1 MDVLEVSAKTAHE
14 AIEKALEEMG
24 ASRDEVRITIL
35 SEGKSGGIFG
45 IGAEDAR
52 VRVERLV
59 VESTPASDVA
69 NVATEILQ
77 TLLTLLEVEGVVTPA
92 VYPDEG
98 GEQPTAPV
106 AFNIEGDDLGI
117 LIGRRG
123 QTLAALQYVLRLIVG
138 HKTETWVPIIVDAEG
153 YKERRHEALK
163 ALALRMADHVK
174 TRGSPFTLEP
184 MPPYERR
191 IVHLALADNPEVYTE
206 SIGEGESRK
215 VVIRPKHPSSGP
227 RGNSISNDQ
236 RSTVSN
242 QWGNSRGQRSNG
254 QGQWGNTQSQR
265 GNYFRPRRQPP
276 NY

>member
-1 MDVLEVSAKTAHE
+1 MDVLEVNAKTTHE
-14 AIEKALEEMG
+14 AIEKALAEMG
-24 ASRDEVRITIL
+24 VSRDEVRITIL
-35 SEGKSGGIFG
+35 NEGKSGGIFG

-52 VRVERLV
+52 VRVERLMAEPV
-59 VESTPASDVA
+59 PSSDVA
-69 NVATEILQ
+69 VVATETLQ
-77 TLLTLLEVEGVVTPA
+77 KLLTLLEVEGVVSPA
-92 VYPDEG
+92 VYPDESS
-98 GEQPTAPV
+98 EQPTGAV

-191 IVHLALADNPEVYTE
+191 IVHLALADNPAVYTE

-242 QWGNSRGQRSNG
+242 QWGNSLGQRSNTP
-254 QGQWGNTQSQR
+254 GQWGNTQSQR
-265 GNYFRPRRQPP
+265 GNYSRPRRQPP

>member
-14 AIEKALEEMG
+14 AIEKALMEMG
-24 ASRDEVRITIL
+24 VSQDEVRITIL

-52 VRVERLV
+52 VRVERLT
-59 VESTPASDVA
+59 VEPTPASDTV

-77 TLLTLLEVEGVVTPA
+77 TLLTLLEVEGVVVPA
-92 VYPDEG
+92 VYPDESG
-98 GEQPTAPV
+98 DQPTAPV

-123 QTLAALQYVLRLIVG
+123 QTLAALQYILRLIVG
-138 HKTETWVPIIVDAEG
+138 HKTEVWVPIIVDAEG

-191 IVHLALADNPEVYTE
+191 IVHLALADNPAVYTE

-215 VVIRPKHPSSGP
+215 VVIRPKRPSSGP
-227 RGNSISNDQ
+227 RGNSISNNQ

-242 QWGNSRGQRSNG
+242 QWGNSRGQPSNTP
-254 QGQWGNTQSQR
+254 GQWGNTQNQR
-265 GNYFRPRRQPP
+265 NNYSRPRRQPP

>member
-1 MDVLEVSAKTAHE
+1 
-14 AIEKALEEMG
+14 
-24 ASRDEVRITIL
+24 
-35 SEGKSGGIFG
+35 
-45 IGAEDAR
+45 
-52 VRVERLV
+52 VERLV
-59 VESTPASDVA
+59 VESTPASDVVA
-69 NVATEILQ
+69 VATEILQ

-92 VYPDEG
+92 VYPDES
-98 GEQPTAPV
+98 GEQLTTPV

-153 YKERRHEALK
+153 YKERRYEALK

-191 IVHLALADNPEVYTE
+191 IVHLALADNPAVYTE

-265 GNYFRPRRQPP
+265 GNYSRPRRQPP

>member
-1 MDVLEVSAKTAHE
+1 MDVLEVSAKTTAE

-24 ASRDEVRITIL
+24 LSREEVRVTVL
-35 SEGKSGGIFG
+35 NEGKSGGFFG

-52 VRVERLV
+52 VRVERIIIES
-59 VESTPASDVA
+59 ESTTGVA
-69 NVATEILQ
+69 GIAVEVLQ
-77 TLLTLLEVEGVVTPA
+77 KLLVLLEVGGTVVPA

-106 AFNIEGDDLGI
+106 AFNVEGEDLGI

-123 QTLAALQYVLRLIVG
+123 QTLAALQYILRLIVG
-138 HKTETWVPIIVDAEG
+138 HKTQTWVPIIVDAEG
-153 YKERRHEALK
+153 YKDRRHEALK

-184 MPPYERR
+184 MPAYERR
-191 IVHLALADNPEVYTE
+191 IVHLALADNPAVYTE

-215 VVIRPKHPSSGP
+215 VVIRPKRPFSGP

-236 RSTVSN
+236 RSTLSN
-242 QWGNSRGQRSNG
+242 QWGNSRGQRGSTSN
-254 QGQWGNTQSQR
+254 QR
-265 GNYFRPRRQPP
+265 GNYSTLRRQPP

>member
-24 ASRDEVRITIL
+24 VSRDEVRITIL
-35 SEGKSGGIFG
+35 SEGKSCGCLG
-45 IGAEDAR
+45 IGGEDAR
-52 VRVERLV
+52 VRLERLA
-59 VESTPASDVA
+59 VESTPASNVVS
-69 NVATEILQ
+69 VATEILQ
-77 TLLTLLEVEGVVTPA
+77 TLLTLLEVEGVIAPA
-92 VYPDEG
+92 VYPDES

-163 ALALRMADHVK
+163 SLALRMADHVK
-174 TRGSPFTLEP
+174 TRGAPFTLEP

-191 IVHLALADNPEVYTE
+191 IVHLALADNPAVYTE

-215 VVIRPKHPSSGP
+215 VVIRPKHPSSGQ

-236 RSTVSN
+236 GSTISN

-254 QGQWGNTQSQR
+254 
-265 GNYFRPRRQPP
+265 
-276 NY
+276 

>member
-14 AIEKALEEMG
+14 AIEKALEEMD

-52 VRVERLV
+52 VRVERLA
-59 VESTPASDVA
+59 VEPVPASDFTV
-69 NVATEILQ
+69 VATETLQ
-77 TLLTLLEVEGVVTPA
+77 KLLTLLEVEGVVAPA
-92 VYPDEG
+92 VYPDESS
-98 GEQPTAPV
+98 EQPTALV

-123 QTLAALQYVLRLIVG
+123 QTLAALQYILRLIVG
-138 HKTETWVPIIVDAEG
+138 HKTETWAPIIVDAEG
-153 YKERRHEALK
+153 YKERRYEALK

-191 IVHLALADNPEVYTE
+191 IVHLALADNPAVYTE

-242 QWGNSRGQRSNG
+242 QWGNSRNQRSNG

-265 GNYFRPRRQPP
+265 SDYSRPRRQPP

>member
-1 MDVLEVSAKTAHE
+1 MDVLEVNAKTAEE
-14 AIEKALEEMG
+14 ASEKALDEMG
-24 ASRDEVRITIL
+24 LSRDEVRITVL
-35 SEGKSGGIFG
+35 SEGKSGGLFG

-52 VRVERLV
+52 VRVEKLLP
-59 VESTPASDVA
+59 EAASAAEV
-69 NVATEILQ
+69 NVTAAEILQ
-77 TLLTLLEVEGVVTPA
+77 KLLGLLEVEGKVISAT
-92 VYPDEG
+92 YPDESE
-98 GEQPTAPV
+98 EQPAAPI

-138 HKTETWVPIIVDAEG
+138 HKTQTWIPIIVDAEG

-174 TRGSPFTLEP
+174 TRGAPFTLEP

-191 IVHLALADNPEVYTE
+191 IVHLALADNPAVYTE

-215 VVIRPKHPSSGP
+215 VVIRPKRPSTGG
-227 RGNSISNDQ
+227 RGNPISNDQ

-242 QWGNSRGQRSNG
+242 QRGNTWNSRGNSNNWGNS
-254 QGQWGNTQSQR
+254 QGQP
-265 GNYFRPRRQPP
+265 GNYSRPRRQPP

>member
-1 MDVLEVSAKTAHE
+1 MDVLEVNAKTTHE
-14 AIEKALEEMG
+14 AIEKALAEMG
-24 ASRDEVRITIL
+24 VSRDEVRITIL
-35 SEGKSGGIFG
+35 NEGKSGGIFG

-52 VRVERLV
+52 VRVERLMAEPV
-59 VESTPASDVA
+59 PSSDVA
-69 NVATEILQ
+69 VVATETLQ
-77 TLLTLLEVEGVVTPA
+77 KLLTLLEVEGVVSPA
-92 VYPDEG
+92 VYPDESS
-98 GEQPTAPV
+98 EQPTAPV

-191 IVHLALADNPEVYTE
+191 IVHLALADNPAVYTE

-242 QWGNSRGQRSNG
+242 QWGNSLGQRSDT

-265 GNYFRPRRQPP
+265 GNYSRPRRQPP

>member
-1 MDVLEVSAKTAHE
+1 MDVLEVNAKTAEE
-14 AIEKALEEMG
+14 AIEKALDEMG
-24 ASRDEVRITIL
+24 LSRDEVRITVL
-35 SEGKSGGIFG
+35 SEGKSGGLFG
-45 IGAEDAR
+45 IGAEEAR
-52 VRVERLV
+52 VRVERLWPEAV
-59 VESTPASDVA
+59 PAAEV
-69 NVATEILQ
+69 NVTAAEILQ
-77 TLLTLLEVEGVVTPA
+77 KLLGLLEVEGKVISAT
-92 VYPDEG
+92 YPDESEG
-98 GEQPTAPV
+98 QPAAPI

-138 HKTETWVPIIVDAEG
+138 HKTQTWIPIIVDAEG

-174 TRGSPFTLEP
+174 TRGAPFTLEP

-191 IVHLALADNPEVYTE
+191 IVHLALADNPAVYTE

-215 VVIRPKHPSSGP
+215 VVIRPKHPSTGP

-236 RSTVSN
+236 RSTVSDQRGN
-242 QWGNSRGQRSNG
+242 SWNPRSNTNNWGNS
-254 QGQWGNTQSQR
+254 QGQR
-265 GNYFRPRRQPP
+265 GNYSRPRRQPP

>member
-1 MDVLEVSAKTAHE
+1 MDVLEVNAKTTHE
-14 AIEKALEEMG
+14 AIEKALAEMG
-24 ASRDEVRITIL
+24 VSRDEVRITIL
-35 SEGKSGGIFG
+35 NEGKSGGIFG

-52 VRVERLV
+52 VRVERLMAEPV
-59 VESTPASDVA
+59 PSSDVA
-69 NVATEILQ
+69 VVATETLQ
-77 TLLTLLEVEGVVTPA
+77 KLLTLLEVEGVVSPA
-92 VYPDEG
+92 VYPDESS
-98 GEQPTAPV
+98 EQPTAPV

-163 ALALRMADHVK
+163 ALALLMADHVK

-191 IVHLALADNPEVYTE
+191 IVHLALADNPAVYTE

-242 QWGNSRGQRSNG
+242 QWGNSLGQRSNTP
-254 QGQWGNTQSQR
+254 GQWGNTQSQR
-265 GNYFRPRRQPP
+265 GNYSRPRRQPP

>member
-1 MDVLEVSAKTAHE
+1 MDVLEVSAKTANE
-14 AIEKALEEMG
+14 AIEKALLEMG
-24 ASRDEVRITIL
+24 VSRDEVRITIL
-35 SEGKSGGIFG
+35 NEGKSGGIFG
-45 IGAEDAR
+45 IGSEDAR
-52 VRVERLV
+52 VRVERITDTQAPESDISQV
-59 VESTPASDVA
+59 TVET
-69 NVATEILQ
+69 LQ
-77 TLLTLLEVEGVVTPA
+77 KLLTLLEVEGVVVPA
-92 VYPDEG
+92 DYPDESG
-98 GEQPTAPV
+98 QQPNSPI
-106 AFNIEGDDLGI
+106 AFNIEGEDLGI

-123 QTLAALQYVLRLIVG
+123 QTLSALQYVLRLIVG
-138 HKTETWVPIIVDAEG
+138 HRTQTWIPIIVDAEG

-184 MPPYERR
+184 MPAYERR
-191 IVHLALADNPEVYTE
+191 IVHLALADNPAVYTE

-215 VVIRPKHPSSGP
+215 VVIRPKRPSSGP

-236 RSTVSN
+236 GSTISN

-265 GNYFRPRRQPP
+265 GNYSRPRRQPP

>member
-206 SIGEGESRK
+206 SIGEGELRK

>member
-59 VESTPASDVA
+59 VESTPASDVV

-236 RSTVSN
+236 RSTISN

-265 GNYFRPRRQPP
+265 GNYSRPRRQPP